1 MHGYLSADVICS
13 EKRTVFRERS
23 SRKTASFE
31 GQITSKEKYPSIIS
45 RQMKAIVFIVFQIFI
60 GTRVV
65 LKIEEYFRIFPSY
78 SWVIFDNVR
87 RLDQSRASES
97 I

>member
-1 MHGYLSADVICS
+1 
-13 EKRTVFRERS
+13 
-23 SRKTASFE
+23 
-31 GQITSKEKYPSIIS
+31 
-45 RQMKAIVFIVFQIFI
+45 MKAIVFIVFQIFI

-65 LKIEEYFRIFPSY
+65 LKIEEYSRIFPSF
-78 SWVIFDNVR
+78 SWVILGYVR